1 MDKIKKHTVARET
14 ENPYKT
20 LEAKTDYEKFLKKE
34 LIDLHDAVN
43 STKREIE
50 HIDPLKE
57 KRKILSD
64 ALKTEYITKEQ
75 YKTIS
80 EKLKDDP
87 KDFDVIKAIQK
98 INKKYKGSSGKGIES
113 DILEYLK
120 QF

>member
-1 MDKIKKHTVARET
+1 MSKTIKSAKSE
-14 ENPYKT
+14 ENPYKS

-34 LIDLHDAVN
+34 LVDLHNKVHEQHKEIKNIDL
-43 STKREIE
+43 IG
-50 HIDPLKE
+50 E

-80 EKLKDDP
+80 EKLKASP
-87 KDFDVIKAIQK
+87 ENVDVIKEIQK
-98 INKKYKGSSGKGIES
+98 FNKKYKKSSGKGIDS
-113 DILEYLK
+113 DIMDYLK